1 MEAYTSAESGWIT
14 FVSTADIDSVRDWI
28 IVQIMPPI
36 TLVHVK
42 GVPPPPALAPLK
54 LPSRIELDQEHVVD
68 TLYTDGIPVHLC
80 VRS

>member
-42 GVPPPPALAPLK
+42 GVPPPPRWL
-54 LPSRIELDQEHVVD
+54 H
-68 TLYTDGIPVHLC
+68 
-80 VRS
+80 